1 MIIPLQFNRG
11 AIIGKAGNRALIL
24 VKSWGAR

>member
-24 VKSWGAR
+24 VKS